1 MKSITRVILIMLAL
15 LLIASGYNSA
25 KTNAE
30 TETSNEYVKQ
40 LEEQVALL
48 EGRIAVLELNNAVLR
63 EQNSLSEEH
72 ILLLEE
78 HTQLQDSEIDR
89 LWDFIRSTSDYQD
102 LTRIIEAEAS
112 GEPFEG
118 KTYVAAVVL
127 NRVDNNF
134 ANSIHDV
141 IYQPSQFSPVKDGRF
156 ARTVASEESIEAAEY
171 IIKNGPTIDALYFMN
186 PDHASEKSRDWMQS
200 LTYVD
205 TVGNHEF
212 YR

>member
-1 MKSITRVILIMLAL
+1 MKSFTRVILVMLTL
-15 LLIASGYNSA
+15 LLITGVYNAA
-25 KTNAE
+25 KTDAE
-30 TETSNEYVKQ
+30 AEVTNEYVKE
-40 LEEQVALL
+40 LEDQIALL
-48 EGRIAVLELNNAVLR
+48 EGRIELLELHNEVLK
-63 EQNSLSEEH
+63 EQVRLSDEQ

-78 HTQLQDSEIDR
+78 LTQIQDSEIDR

-102 LTRIIEAEAS
+102 LTKIVEAEAS

-127 NRVDNNF
+127 NRVDKNF

-141 IYQPSQFSPVKDGRF
+141 IYQPKQFSPVKDGRF
-156 ARTVASEESIEAAEY
+156 ARTKASKESIAAAEY
-171 IIKNGPTIDALYFMN
+171 IIKNGSNTEALYFMN
-186 PDHASEKSRDWMQS
+186 PDHASEKGRTWMQS
-200 LTYVD
+200 LNYVD

>member
-1 MKSITRVILIMLAL
+1 MKSITRVLLVMLMLSLATG
-15 LLIASGYNSA
+15 IYAA

-40 LEEQVALL
+40 LEEQIVLL
-48 EGRIAVLELNNAVLR
+48 EGRIAVLESQYTLYE
-63 EQNSLSEEH
+63 EQ
-72 ILLLEE
+72 IVLLEDYA
-78 HTQLQDSEIDR
+78 QMQDSEIDR

-102 LTRIIEAEAS
+102 LTKIIEAEAS

-141 IYQPSQFSPVKDGRF
+141 IYQPKQFSPVKDGRF
-156 ARTVASEESIEAAEY
+156 DKVRVSDESTAAAEY
-171 IIKNGPTIDALYFMN
+171 IIKNGSNTEALYFMN
-186 PDHASEKSRDWMQS
+186 PALANEKSRDWMQS
-200 LTYVD
+200 LTYVT

>member
-1 MKSITRVILIMLAL
+1 MKSITRVLLIMLAL

-30 TETSNEYVKQ
+30 TDESEYVKQ

-48 EGRIAVLELNNAVLR
+48 ELHNEILK
-63 EQNSLSEEH
+63 EQVKLSDEQ

-78 HTQLQDSEIDR
+78 LTQMKDSEIDR

-102 LTRIIEAEAS
+102 LTKIIEAEAT

-118 KTYVAAVVL
+118 KAYVASVVL
-127 NRVDNNF
+127 NRVDSNF
-134 ANSIHDV
+134 ADSVHDV

-156 ARTVASEESIEAAEY
+156 AKTEASADSIAAAEY
-171 IIKNGPTIDALYFMN
+171 IIKNGSNTEALYFMN
-186 PDHASEKSRDWMQS
+186 PDHASKKSRDWMQS
-200 LTYVD
+200 LTYVT